1 MTHSFPTRRYSELKF
16 VHELRPC
23 NLDAGNKR
31 NLAHVR
37 LVDAPVPQRHI
48 GTLHLV
54 ETDKVPERSKCLRT
68 EHLEFIIVK
77 DQGQL
82 EPRKSEQQ
90 RSEEHTSEL
99 QSLMRISYA
108 VFCLK
113 KTNNKHVKT
122 NKRSHTAYQNKSQR
136 TSTIQNKIT

>member
-1 MTHSFPTRRYSELKF
+1 MVIGKDRYTPFARPWDEPPCEHACPYGGENQASPKC

-23 NLDAGNKR
+23 NLDVGNKR
-31 NLAHVR
+31 NIAHVR

-68 EHLEFIIVK
+68 K
-77 DQGQL
+77 
-82 EPRKSEQQ
+82 
-90 RSEEHTSEL
+90 SEEHTSEL

-108 VFCLK
+108 VFCLNK
-113 KTNNKHVKT
+113 KTKNTKN
-122 NKRSHTAYQNKSQR
+122 SQL
-136 TSTIQNKIT
+136 

>member
-1 MTHSFPTRRYSELKF
+1 MIRRPPRSTRTDTPFPDTTLFRSWDEPPCEHACPYGGENQASPKC

-23 NLDAGNKR
+23 NLDVGNKR
-31 NLAHVR
+31 NIAHVR

-77 DQGQL
+77 
-82 EPRKSEQQ
+82 ENRKS
-90 RSEEHTSEL
+90 
-99 QSLMRISYA
+99 
-108 VFCLK
+108 VGK
-113 KTNNKHVKT
+113 G
-122 NKRSHTAYQNKSQR
+122 KRG
-136 TSTIQNKIT
+136 

>member
-90 RSEEHTSEL
+90 SDPDQDRNASAAPPHRELMTDELGTASE
-99 QSLMRISYA
+99 IPA
-108 VFCLK
+108 VSICL
-113 KTNNKHVKT
+113 
-122 NKRSHTAYQNKSQR
+122 AMA
-136 TSTIQNKIT
+136 